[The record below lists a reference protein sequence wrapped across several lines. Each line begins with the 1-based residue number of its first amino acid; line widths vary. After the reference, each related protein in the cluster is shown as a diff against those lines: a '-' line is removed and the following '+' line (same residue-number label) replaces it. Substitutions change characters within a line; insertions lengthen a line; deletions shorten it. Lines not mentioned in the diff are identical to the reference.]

1 MNDFAFLFKYLLAEG
16 RGLSLIDWSFVL
28 GRTPCGPIDLE
39 SPNRMTRRLLE
50 NPHGVRVIEGG

>member
-1 MNDFAFLFKYLLAEG
+1 MNDFAFLFKYPLAEG
-16 RGLSLIDWSFVL
+16 RELSLIDWSFVL
-28 GRTPCGPIDLE
+28 GRTPCGPIDME